1 MLSNQHY
8 YHRVVRKLVVAFG
21 TMFNN
26 ITLVRYNQTNTAEIE
41 RINVPLM
48 YASKEK
54 FYMRIVKDP
63 DLVNPV
69 QLTLPRM
76 AFEMNGIS
84 YDPLRKISTFTDAF
98 SDGTTASS
106 YKKVKMTPY
115 NFDFNLYAFV
125 RNTEDGMQIVE
136 QVLPYFNP
144 DYTVTVDFMSMDNL
158 KLDVPIVFNTVSYD
172 DSHEGDPE
180 STRSIVWTLNF
191 TMKGYLFGPTTDVKM
206 IRKVTANVMDDTFQS
221 NPLKELKLNSGS
233 GNFKYNE
240 LVYQGPTIEEATACG
255 YVKDW
260 SASSNTLVIYDSN
273 GILTV
278 NNAITGAV
286 TNAKYNVSSFG
297 INTNQLVNITVTP
310 DPLISGPTDDFGFTT
325 TIEEYPNIT

>member
-1 MLSNQHY
+1 MLSGQHY

-26 ITLVRYNQTNTAEIE
+26 MTLVRYNQTNTAEIE

-54 FYMRIVKDP
+54 FYMRIAKDP
-63 DLVNPV
+63 DLLNPV

-76 AFEMNGIS
+76 AFEMNGIT
-84 YDPLRKISTFTDAF
+84 YDPLRKISSFTDVF

-144 DYTVTVDFMSMDNL
+144 DYTVTIDFMSMDNF
-158 KLDVPIVFNTVSYD
+158 KLDVPIVFNSISYD

-180 STRSIVWTLNF
+180 ATRSIVWTLNF
-191 TMKGYLFGPTTDVKM
+191 TMKGYLFGPTSDIKM

-221 NPLKELKLNSGS
+221 NPMKELRLDNGS
-233 GNFKYNE
+233 GLYKINE
-240 LVYQGPTIEEATACG
+240 MVYQGSTIEEATMTG
-255 YVKDW
+255 YVRSW
-260 SASSNTLVIYDSN
+260 SNNTLIVYDTN
-273 GILTV
+273 GILHT
-278 NNAITGAV
+278 NTDITGAV
-286 TNAKYNVSSFG
+286 TNAKYNVASFG

-310 DPLISGPTDDFGFTT
+310 NPLISGPTDDFGFTT
-325 TIEEYPNIT
+325 TIEEWPNIT